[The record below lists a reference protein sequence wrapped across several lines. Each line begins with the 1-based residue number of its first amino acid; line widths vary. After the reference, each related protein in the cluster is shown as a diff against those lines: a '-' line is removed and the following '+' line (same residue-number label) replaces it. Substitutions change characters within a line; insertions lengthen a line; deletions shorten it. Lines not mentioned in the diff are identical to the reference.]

1 MLELEE
7 IAETFELLGDWEE
20 RYAYLIE
27 LGEQLP
33 QMQESAQV
41 EENRVKACMSKVW
54 VCAGPDPDHP
64 GRILFQGECDT
75 AVIKGVVALLVNL
88 LSGRTREKISHF
100 DVDRFFEQLQLA
112 EHLSPNRHVGIY
124 AIVELMKTQAAA
136 VEHAGD
142 GCGSGTCSG
151 REQKLMRSA

>member
-7 IAETFELLGDWEE
+7 IADTFELLGDWEQ

-33 QMQESAQV
+33 PMPESALV

-54 VCAGPDPDHP
+54 VQAVSDSSQP
-64 GRILFQGECDT
+64 GRILFYGECDT

-88 LSGRTREKISHF
+88 LSGRTGEEISAF
-100 DVDRFFEQLQLA
+100 DVDRFFERLQLA
-112 EHLSPNRHVGIY
+112 EHLSPSRHVGIY
-124 AIVELMKTQAAA
+124 AIVELMKTKAAA
-136 VEHAGD
+136 VQEAKDASAG
-142 GCGSGTCSG
+142 GLCSD
-151 REQKLMRSA
+151 REQKLLRPV

>member
-1 MLELEE
+1 MFELEE
-7 IAETFELLGDWEE
+7 IAETFELLGDWEQ

-33 QMQESAQV
+33 QMPETALV

-54 VCAGPDPDHP
+54 VRAVPDPDRP
-64 GRILFQGECDT
+64 GGIRFCGECDT

-88 LSGRTREKISHF
+88 LSGRSGKEIAGF
-100 DVDRFFEQLQLA
+100 DVDRFFERLQLA
-112 EHLSPNRHVGIY
+112 EHLSPSRHVGIY

-136 VEHAGD
+136 VHAGG
-142 GCGSGTCSG
+142 GCGVASD
-151 REQKLMRSA
+151 RELKKLMPTA